1 MTSSKT
7 ETVREAI
14 GIFHYADSL
23 RAAMDDLYSSGF
35 TTEEMGLLASEKV
48 VNESLGDLY
57 ARTNEEPDAPDA
69 PAIAFVAR
77 DSVGEAPRTVGG
89 SLFFVGT
96 SGVMGGIVASSA
108 VFGGALLAALG
119 GIVGV
124 GIVGALVASVIHQS
138 DAEFLQQHVDEGHML
153 LFVRINPEREQQA
166 LNILQ
171 QHSGQDV
178 KMYDIP
184 VKSDK
189 EPNAPAL
196 ENS

>member
-23 RAAMDDLYSSGF
+23 RAAMGDLYSSGF

-57 ARTNEEPDAPDA
+57 TRTNDEPDAPDA